1 MSYQSTASK
10 WTDDEKKYVL
20 KKFKE
25 GMTPEQ
31 IQKTGKI
38 NRSALGIKL
47 KIYNIIYDQLQNGDS
62 YDDLANEYKKT
73 PDDIKEI
80 EKEAFKKKHEYSAQ
94 QTSYTNDGGY
104 TMSASSTT
112 SSLDLSEFHN
122 INRTMNTVLHFY
134 ENISR
139 LNKLKQEKI
148 IDDDFYN
155 ALIKQLNEFKF
166 DKDKIISNIDVKNM
180 TPSSVSTTK
189 KNNNTS
195 TDEKKSSKKNTDKS
209 SKKKD
214 ESDDDSVEIEIPIKK
229 LKKRII

>member
-1 MSYQSTASK
+1 
-10 WTDDEKKYVL
+10 
-20 KKFKE
+20 
-25 GMTPEQ
+25 
-31 IQKTGKI
+31 
-38 NRSALGIKL
+38 
-47 KIYNIIYDQLQNGDS
+47 
-62 YDDLANEYKKT
+62 
-73 PDDIKEI
+73 
-80 EKEAFKKKHEYSAQ
+80 
-94 QTSYTNDGGY
+94 
-104 TMSASSTT
+104 
-112 SSLDLSEFHN
+112 
-122 INRTMNTVLHFY
+122 MNTVLHFY

-180 TPSSVSTTK
+180 ISSSVSTTK
-189 KNNNTS
+189 KDNNTS
-195 TDEKKSSKKNTDKS
+195 TDEKKPSKKNTDKS